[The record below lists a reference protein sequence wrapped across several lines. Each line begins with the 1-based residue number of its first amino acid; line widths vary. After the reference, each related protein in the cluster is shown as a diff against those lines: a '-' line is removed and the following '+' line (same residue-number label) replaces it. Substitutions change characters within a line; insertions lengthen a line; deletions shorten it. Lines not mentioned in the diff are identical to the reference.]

1 LPDPLINSASKS
13 PPSMS
18 ITSSTVPKV
27 PTKTVALPGSSCE
40 VPRLNPSARHRT
52 WHRDSVSSSKSHLHE
67 VQPSGLPPKLPPK
80 KNGKTQ
86 SCYIRKGNALI
97 RNPATRN
104 HPQSSSSALNAP
116 SKLNKPIMRRSMNFV
131 RKVDSNGIVAHSNV
145 SVERPKT
152 PPLPLH
158 TKSVSTNIS
167 EPLSQSLQK
176 QQVPE
181 TEKKDSSGHVT
192 PGVDNPGV
200 SCVQKSEPLDAA
212 KVVYARL
219 KSNQLV
225 ASQGQ
230 QSGDS
235 IKSLMDKVMLQPS
248 TTSDLYFKKRKNQ
261 IILGSSS
268 SDVLSSKEMNQAEN
282 SNTGEIKVLMFASPN
297 KNLTVAKDRPHK
309 GNI

>member
-1 LPDPLINSASKS
+1 
-13 PPSMS
+13 
-18 ITSSTVPKV
+18 
-27 PTKTVALPGSSCE
+27 
-40 VPRLNPSARHRT
+40 
-52 WHRDSVSSSKSHLHE
+52 
-67 VQPSGLPPKLPPK
+67 
-80 KNGKTQ
+80 
-86 SCYIRKGNALI
+86 
-97 RNPATRN
+97 
-104 HPQSSSSALNAP
+104 
-116 SKLNKPIMRRSMNFV
+116 MNFV
-131 RKVDSNGIVAHSNV
+131 RKVDSNGTVAHSNV

-152 PPLPLH
+152 PPLLLH

-176 QQVPE
+176 QQVSE
-181 TEKKDSSGHVT
+181 TEMKDSNGHVT
-192 PGVDNPGV
+192 SGVDNPRV
-200 SCVQKSEPLDAA
+200 SSVQKSEPLDAA

-235 IKSLMDKVMLQPS
+235 IKSSMDKVMLQPS

-282 SNTGEIKVLMFASPN
+282 SNTGEIKVLIFASSN
-297 KNLTVAKDRPHK
+297 KNPTVAKDRPHK